1 MEFKRKLPIPQ
12 DIKADFPLSDK
23 LAKIKA
29 QNDEKIKKIFTGE
42 SDKFLLVIGP
52 CSADREDAVLEYI
65 HRLKKLSEQVEDK
78 LLIIPRVY
86 TGKPRT
92 TGEGYK
98 GLVHQPNPAE
108 PPDML
113 KGLISIRKIHMRVLE
128 ETGFSTADEMLYPE
142 NHRYLSDLLSYIAV
156 GARSVENQQHR
167 LLASGLD
174 IPVGMKNPT
183 SGDISVMMNA
193 IKAGQSSH
201 MFIYRG
207 WEVESSGNP

>member
-23 LAKIKA
+23 LAEIKA
-29 QNDEKIKKIFTGE
+29 QNDERIKKIFTGE

-113 KGLISIRKIHMRVLE
+113 KGLISMP
-128 ETGFSTADEMLYPE
+128 G
-142 NHRYLSDLLSYIAV
+142 V
-156 GARSVENQQHR
+156 GV
-167 LLASGLD
+167 
-174 IPVGMKNPT
+174 
-183 SGDISVMMNA
+183 
-193 IKAGQSSH
+193 
-201 MFIYRG
+201 F
-207 WEVESSGNP
+207 